1 MYCTRQYCELVAVYH
16 NMYSVRI
23 LVTGRIHCVIN
34 SVCNVVYYDLRIDV
48 TTCTHMTFSRKCVSY
63 VYAYYRIIITMH
75 ICITMTM

>member
-1 MYCTRQYCELVAVYH
+1 
-16 NMYSVRI
+16 MYSVRI

-48 TTCTHMTFSRKCVSY
+48 TTHMTFSRKCISY